1 MTLSEKL
8 KEIRA
13 ERKISRMEAAA
24 SIREIFRSRRTF
36 FNFSLRV
43 IGDPPFLKGIIARYS
58 TWGLNPAS
66 PPTGVEQGSLQSD
79 THTLL
84 GNLFC

>member
-1 MTLSEKL
+1 MIS
-8 KEIRA
+8 
-13 ERKISRMEAAA
+13 ISRMEAAA
-24 SIREIFRSRRTF
+24 SIREILRSFRIS

-66 PPTGVEQGSLQSD
+66 PPTGMEQGGLQSD

-84 GNLFC
+84 GSFEEVLL